1 MAFSNIDSLRMGS
14 LLQIIFSRGVRV
26 QISKA
31 HREWEQ
37 VKQMKVGSSLARE
50 LRFEL
55 QKNFGPA
62 AVQYRDPGTTDR
74 AFPTAQ
80 QSTLE
85 EFTAKFKELEATI
98 EVEYNLYKRALETPE
113 KYGSPL
119 AIELQSKTIALRR
132 RIAADFYEEGLGVI
146 GTALSASDTAGAN
159 GYTAVTLKTTN
170 TARGHIGLFEFG
182 DLLLNKNPAGTADD
196 PTVTGT
202 FYAWRVKK
210 KDRKN
215 NIVYLEAVNS
225 AGTVL
230 ALTASSIDADDVFYR
245 IGQTTIPDLTG
256 SIADYGLA
264 TQVFAGLE
272 SLAAADARVVHG
284 ITMDGAYAGS
294 RIGCGGDVI
303 DARHIQEALDNVKV
317 NVGEDAYSYK
327 KMCMA
332 PEVHAA
338 LINSRETDRRFVSV
352 EDKTRGVRYFAYQHG
367 NDSVEAYTSEFVRK
381 NRIWG
386 LPESSEGEKV
396 LEAHMSDFKPVKL
409 PGGSEFML
417 KPSASGGYSNMVV
430 SYVNGV
436 YLLVCKHPAAIWSL
450 DDFVLSA

>member
-1 MAFSNIDSLRMGS
+1 MTFTNIDSLRLGT

-31 HREWEQ
+31 YREWEQ

-62 AVQYRDPGTTDR
+62 AIQYRNPGTTNRD
-74 AFPTAQ
+74 FPTAQ

-98 EVEYNLYKRALETPE
+98 EIEYNLYKRALETPE
-113 KYGSPL
+113 KYGEPL

-146 GTALSASDTAGAN
+146 GTSL
-159 GYTAVTLKTTN
+159 TAVDTTGAGGSVLVTLDATN
-170 TARGHIGLFEFG
+170 TARGHVGLFEFG
-182 DLLLNKNPAGTADD
+182 DLLLNKNAAGTADD

-210 KDRKN
+210 KNRKAN
-215 NIVYLEAVNS
+215 QVTLEAVNS

-230 ALTASSIDADDVFYR
+230 ALTASSIDATDVFYR
-245 IGQTTIPDLTG
+245 VGQPTIPDLTAA
-256 SIADYGLA
+256 IADYGTA
-264 TQVFAGLE
+264 TEVFAGLE
-272 SLAAADARVVHG
+272 SLGNSDGRVVHG

-294 RIGCGGDVI
+294 RIGCNAEVL
-303 DARHIQEALDNVKV
+303 DARHIQEAMDNVKV
-317 NVGEDAYSYK
+317 NVGPDEYRWK

-332 PEVHAA
+332 PEAHAV
-338 LINSRETDRRFVSV
+338 LINSRETDRRFMSV
-352 EDKTRGVRYFAYQHG
+352 EDNKRGTRYFAYMHE
-367 NDSVEAYTSEFVRK
+367 NDAVEAYTSEFVRK

-386 LPESSEGEKV
+386 LPESTGGEKV
-396 LEAHMSDFKPVKL
+396 IESHMSDFKPVKM

-436 YLLVCKHPAAIWSL
+436 YLLVAKHPAAIWSL
-450 DDFVLSA
+450 SDFVLSA